1 MELKLKKRIRTEN
14 SNLIEIEIVQLT
26 QWLNAC
32 FLHLTNVFVGGL
44 TLNQGKRFCEDMGI
58 TGGIQFF
65 LAADFFSESMAIAKL

>member
-65 LAADFFSESMAIAKL
+65 LAADFFPESMDIAKL